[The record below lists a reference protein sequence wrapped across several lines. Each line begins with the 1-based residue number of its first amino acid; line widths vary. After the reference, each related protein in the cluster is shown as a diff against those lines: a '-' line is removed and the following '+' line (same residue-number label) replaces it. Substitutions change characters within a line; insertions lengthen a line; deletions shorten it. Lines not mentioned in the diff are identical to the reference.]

1 MTSNTVLSIARL
13 SIFLPLIAVCS
24 NTYANDNQ
32 DLLQE
37 DLVNGYS
44 TEYRVTKTNSK
55 NVKFI
60 STKFDKDLDILDSS
74 ILDTPVEESVFPN
87 SVRGVKEVARPGD
100 YVMLKGYFF
109 SKADELVYEFHDE
122 QEDALFVEFDE
133 IPENFMLGEYFLLWA
148 KVTKN
153 EKQTFIKG
161 LSLSN

>member
-1 MTSNTVLSIARL
+1 MTFNSVSSIAKL
-13 SIFLPLIAVCS
+13 SFFLPLIVFCS
-24 NTYANDNQ
+24 NSFANDNQ
-32 DLLQE
+32 DFLQE

-44 TEYRVTKTNSK
+44 TVYNVTKTISK
-55 NVKFI
+55 NVKLI
-60 STKFDKDLDILDSS
+60 SARFYKDKDVLDSS
-74 ILDTPVEESVFPN
+74 ILDTPVEDSVYPN
-87 SVRGVKEVARPGD
+87 TVRGVKNVAKTGD

-153 EKQTFIKG
+153 DKQTFIKG

>member
-1 MTSNTVLSIARL
+1 MASNTVFSFARL
-13 SIFLPLIAVCS
+13 SIFLPLIAFCS
-24 NTYANDNQ
+24 NSLANDNQ
-32 DLLQE
+32 DFLQD

-44 TEYRVTKTNSK
+44 TVYTVRKTISK

-60 STKFDKDLDILDSS
+60 STKFNKDIDILDSS
-74 ILDTPVEESVFPN
+74 ILDLPVEESVFPN
-87 SVRGVKEVARPGD
+87 TVRGVKNVAKPGD